1 MSAMTFDTHEFVKSL
16 EAAGMPSGQAEAIS
30 SGMRK
35 AHDGADIATKGDL
48 REAFTRLGAKI
59 DRLDAKL
66 DAKLDMLKWMLVLL
80 TALTIAPFIKAMF

>member
-1 MSAMTFDTHEFVKSL
+1 MSAITFDTHEFVKSL
-16 EAAGMPSGQAEAIS
+16 EAAGMPSQQAEAIS

-35 AHDGADIATKGDL
+35 AHDAADVATKGDL
-48 REAFTRLGAKI
+48 REAVT
-59 DRLDAKL
+59 RLDAKIDKV